1 MGLGPNYRET
11 ATPERLGSRE
21 KTGGRTGTKALTGGT
36 EIDTAITNVIDLDFA
51 IGKRRPASCC
61 IRDTTSAGGLDDSS
75 EGGYAVRPAR
85 RLRRV
90 TFRSAKE

>member
-1 MGLGPNYRET
+1 VGLGPNYRET

-61 IRDTTSAGGLDDSS
+61 IRDTTSAGGL
-75 EGGYAVRPAR
+75 EIP
-85 RLRRV
+85 LREA
-90 TFRSAKE
+90 TL